1 MNQVEDAEID
11 LFELFR
17 TLWDGKKVI
26 SAFVAIAVLLG
37 GSFIF
42 FKNPLY
48 ESSLIYSLDTIPPFY
63 ANSKVSNDFQKKFY
77 SMSVFENWKKNNS
90 NASLVFDDFSATEV
104 VNGFI
109 LTKNNETQL
118 ATLEPENDR
127 FKILVRSNQLST
139 LDDFFKYAGY
149 INEIMKAEY
158 INRAKDE
165 LNIIETRFKDFS
177 TASDAVITQIL
188 TIDRYIVLAE
198 KGSKVLS
205 IQHPT
210 LPTRVSPNPFLI
222 LALSIILGGMIGV
235 IYVLISNAICKRK
248 DKLAKA

>member
-1 MNQVEDAEID
+1 MNQIEDAEID

-42 FKNPLY
+42 FKNPMY
-48 ESSLIYSLDTIPPFY
+48 ESSLIYSLDTMPPFY
-63 ANSKVSNDFQKKFY
+63 EESKVSNDFQKKFY

-90 NASLVFDDFSATEV
+90 NASLVFDDFSETKV

-158 INRAKDE
+158 INRAKEE

-177 TASDAVITQIL
+177 TANDAIITPIL
-188 TIDRYIVLAE
+188 NIDRFIVSASN
-198 KGSKVLS
+198 GANVLN

-210 LPTRVSPNPFLI
+210 SPKKTSPKSIMI

-235 IYVLISNAICKRK
+235 TYVLISNAICKRR
-248 DKLAKA
+248 